1 MSPSFR
7 IAVLEGIGTAVL
19 VMVGAGTAVLA
30 SESVG
35 VIGVALAFGLSLT
48 VMIYTIGPITGCHIN
63 PAVTL
68 GLLLLGRTS
77 VREAPYYVV
86 GQIVGGLSG
95 ALVVFVLANGADGF
109 DARGS
114 GFAANGYGAHSP
126 GGYGL
131 GAAALSEIVLTAL
144 LVFVV
149 AATLQKGYAPGVGGL
164 VVGFTLAVIILLSS
178 QVANTSVNPA
188 RSIAT
193 AVFQNGWAMEQLW
206 AFILYPLVG
215 GALGAAAARMIY
227 FREQP
232 HRQPEEPVDRGRE
245 TVASPPATNRNHA
258 PTTAKHSARGRRRAT
273 DPEAAEPTA
282 ELAEFSGDPVM

>member
-1 MSPSFR
+1 
-7 IAVLEGIGTAVL
+7 
-19 VMVGAGTAVLA
+19 MVGAGTAVLA
-30 SESVG
+30 SDSVG

-77 VREAPYYVV
+77 VREVPYYVA

-114 GFAANGYGAHSP
+114 GFASNGYGAHSP

-131 GAAALSEIVLTAL
+131 GAVALSEIVLTAL

-164 VVGFTLAVIILLSS
+164 VVGFTLVVIILLSS

-193 AVFQNGWAMEQLW
+193 AVFQNGWAIQQLW

-227 FREQP
+227 FQP
-232 HRQPEEPVDRGRE
+232 RPQPQPEVVDREE
-245 TVASPPATNRNHA
+245 TVPFPPVTNRNSA
-258 PTTAKHSARGRRRAT
+258 PATAKHSTRGRRRTT
-273 DPEAAEPTA
+273 DPTVAESTAEPT
-282 ELAEFSGDPVM
+282 EFSGDPVR